1 MTVKYPK
8 NKEEEQIQQP
18 STKRCAI
25 TLPLNIQENRQ
36 PGYKEDAGLWQE
48 VWREAADVVKTQN
61 FHD

>member
-25 TLPLNIQENRQ
+25 TLPLNIQ
-36 PGYKEDAGLWQE
+36 PGYKEDASLWQE

-61 FHD
+61 FRD

>member
-1 MTVKYPK
+1 MSVKYPK

-36 PGYKEDAGLWQE
+36 PGYKEDAGL
-48 VWREAADVVKTQN
+48 
-61 FHD
+61 